1 VDLSERQSVPTEL
14 LPGAHNAVVTCMAIH
29 GGDRVAI
36 LTDRDTERIGL
47 ALREESLKAG
57 AEVEMLFL
65 EQFGER
71 PFTGMPEKL
80 ADAVRDCKP
89 TATFFAARGLKG
101 EIAFRIP
108 MRHLLVDELNVRHGH
123 MIDVDE
129 RLMVEGMLADY
140 GVVAK
145 LVHRVTDLVRS
156 AREIKVTSPK
166 GTAMRVRL
174 SQELRWKPCPGI
186 YHNQGEW
193 GNLPEGETFT
203 CPLDAEGVIAA
214 DVLGDYFSRRY
225 GVLETPVTFMLSQS
239 RVVGVRHENK
249 ELENELR
256 RYLATAENSDRV
268 GEFAIGANLWVK
280 RLSGNLLQDEKIPG
294 VHVAFGDSY
303 PEETGAKWAAKT
315 HVDVIPTDCT
325 IEVDG
330 RLLMQDGRFE
340 PEVLEGIQGLP
351 A

>member
-1 VDLSERQSVPTEL
+1 MDLIGKQPVPAEL
-14 LPGAHNAVVTCMAIH
+14 LPGARNAVVTCLAIK

-36 LTDRDTERIGL
+36 LTDGETERIGL

-65 EQFGER
+65 EQFGQR

-80 ADAVRDCKP
+80 TEALRNWKP
-89 TATFFAARGLKG
+89 TATFFAARGQKG

-108 MRHLLVDELNVRHGH
+108 MRHVLVDELNVRHGH
-123 MIDVDE
+123 MIDIDE
-129 RLMVEGMLADY
+129 RLMVEGMLANYD
-140 GVVAK
+140 VVSQ
-145 LVHRVTDLVRS
+145 LVHRVTDRVRA

-166 GTAMRVRL
+166 GTAMRVRF
-174 SQELRWKPCPGI
+174 SPELRWKPCPGI
-186 YHNQGEW
+186 YHTQGEW

-214 DVLGDYFSRRY
+214 DVLGDYFSRKY
-225 GVLETPVTFMLSQS
+225 GVLDTPVIFMLSQG
-239 RVVGVRHENK
+239 RVVGVRHDNK
-249 ELENELR
+249 VLENELR
-256 RYLATAENSDRV
+256 GYLATGENSDRV

-303 PEETGAKWAAKT
+303 PEETGAKWAART
-315 HVDVIPTDCT
+315 HVDVIPTECT

-330 RLLMQDGRFE
+330 RMLMQDGRFE
-340 PEVLEGIQGLP
+340 PDVLAGIQGLP
-351 A
+351 E